1 MSIDE
6 QALALAQYEAK
17 VRAGMP
23 AERPAVSAEAERLL
37 ASWRAGR
44 RGPAFAAFVSAP
56 LDGQPFTDEE
66 RTEVEAAKAGR
77 FTKRAP

>member
-1 MSIDE
+1 MSVDE

-37 ASWRAGR
+37 ASWRAS
-44 RGPAFAAFVSAP
+44 RG
-56 LDGQPFTDEE
+56 
-66 RTEVEAAKAGR
+66 AK
-77 FTKRAP
+77 